1 MLPSGHIGL
10 CKTVFLLF
18 CHGKRHSL
26 ERSAVEVEAFL
37 TDLVVER
44 KVPTSTQNQALTAL
58 LFLYKEVLLID
69 LRWLDNVTRPKQPR

>member
-37 TDLVVER
+37 TDLVVDR
-44 KVPTSTQNQALTAL
+44 G
-58 LFLYKEVLLID
+58 ID
-69 LRWLDNVTRPKQPR
+69 FNAKSGVVRFAIFV